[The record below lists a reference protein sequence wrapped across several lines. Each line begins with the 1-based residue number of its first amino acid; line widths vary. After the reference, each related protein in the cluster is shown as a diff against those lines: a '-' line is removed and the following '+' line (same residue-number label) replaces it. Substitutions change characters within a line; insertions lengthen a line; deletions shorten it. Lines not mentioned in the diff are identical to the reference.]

1 MAGCFLEVGWM
12 GVGAETQ
19 MELTPVLGARPW
31 RGKRTTCRQSL
42 MVGWAGGCREC
53 IVSPCWSK
61 AC

>member
-31 RGKRTTCRQSL
+31 WGSTQPADSC
-42 MVGWAGGCREC
+42 
-53 IVSPCWSK
+53 
-61 AC
+61 